1 MIILDLARYS
11 WNAEIPGGSG
21 ASSFARWISE
31 YPKRKISRDVGKGE
45 KDQRIVRS
53 RKKRGVELVEHATI
67 PEDLPEVM
75 RPVSCPREPKRCA
88 TNHEIKVYD
97 IGGMGQRLGH
107 GRGDVEAMEGVAGC
121 REV

>member
-1 MIILDLARYS
+1 MGRVHQV
-11 WNAEIPGGSG
+11 
-21 ASSFARWISE
+21 
-31 YPKRKISRDVGKGE
+31 SRDGSQSILNGRSRATLDHPRRGKGE

-97 IGGMGQRLGH
+97 IGGMGRLGH